1 MVKRAVVGFVLAGS
15 MMVPG
20 AMAATPEEWEVQLKA
35 QAKQIQELQHQVQEL
50 TQTRSGQEVERAAGH
65 AELPGAASG
74 EQETGLQESH
84 FTRPYTDLTAK
95 APSAVG
101 RYFQKLTGATVGGYA
116 TEQFENFESTN
127 RTFNNQRFIVFVGR
141 ELTDR
146 IRFYSELEFEQ
157 LASVEADPADSRGG
171 AIEVEQAWFD
181 YGINDALNLR
191 FGDVLVPFGQFNL
204 HHDDPLQELVDRP
217 IVDRR
222 IIPTTWTE
230 TGVGAYGE
238 WNLAGDLRLR
248 YEGYVVNGLNN
259 KISATTGGLRGAR
272 GSFGSDNN
280 NDKALVGRLSVSP
293 GPWLDVGLAGYT
305 GEYDKQQHRIN
316 GAALDWV
323 TKYGPVELLG
333 ETALFDLQRGFTDS
347 GAVVPDHLWGT
358 YVEGR
363 YHFWPAWLSN
373 TFLGR
378 GFKHPRLTGTLRYDH
393 GVIDQFST
401 VANAGTFT
409 SDRFTVGL
417 NYRPIDD
424 FVLKLD
430 YEMNNGN
437 LERGRSDGL
446 IAAAALSF

>member
-1 MVKRAVVGFVLAGS
+1 MVKRAVVGLALAVS
-15 MMVPG
+15 VMVPG
-20 AMAATPEEWEVQLKA
+20 AMAATPEELEAQLKA
-35 QAKQIQELQHQVQEL
+35 QAKQIQELQQQVREL
-50 TQTRSGQEVERAAGH
+50 TQARSGQEIERAAGH
-65 AELPGAASG
+65 AELPGAESG
-74 EQETGLQESH
+74 EQEARSQESR

-95 APSAVG
+95 GPSAVG

-116 TEQFENFESTN
+116 TEQLENFESTN

-141 ELTDR
+141 ELNDR

-217 IVDRR
+217 LVDRR
-222 IIPTTWTE
+222 VIPTTWTE

-238 WNLAGDLRLR
+238 WDVWGDGKLR
-248 YEGYVVNGLNN
+248 YEAYVVNGLNN
-259 KISATTGGLRGAR
+259 KISPTTGGLRDAP

-280 NDKALVGRLSVSP
+280 SDKALVGRISFSP
-293 GPWLDVGLAGYT
+293 GPWGDVGVAGYT
-305 GEYDKQQHRIN
+305 GKYDKQHRIN

-323 TKYGPVELLG
+323 AKHGPLEVLG
-333 ETALFDLQRGFTDS
+333 EAALFDLQRGFTNS
-347 GAVVPDHLWGT
+347 GAVVPNRLWGA

-363 YHFWPAWLSN
+363 YHFWPSWLSN

-378 GFKHPRLTGTLRYDH
+378 SFKHPRLTSTVRYDH

-409 SDRFTVGL
+409 SDRVTFGL
-417 NYRPIDD
+417 NYRPIED

-430 YEMNNGN
+430 YEINNGN
-437 LERGRSDGL
+437 LERGRSNGF